1 MDPLK
6 VEDSLGGERH
16 APYAQVWCPAWPAAE
31 QDREVMLS
39 PEDVRRHLDDEI
51 LLYPVDMSSTAAHL
65 SVHSRYEGLKGLEQD
80 RVVVDI
86 ETTIADPEEF
96 RGTVG
101 LLFALVDDSDVVLEN
116 ADLAEMGEE

>member
-6 VEDSLGGERH
+6 VEDSPGGERH

-31 QDREVMLS
+31 QDREVIRS

-51 LLYPVDMSSTAAHL
+51 LLCPADMGSTVAHL
-65 SVHSRYEGLKGLEQD
+65 SVHSRYEGLEDLEDQ
-80 RVVVDI
+80 VVVDI
-86 ETTIADPEEF
+86 ETTNADPEEF

-101 LLFALVDDSDVVLEN
+101 LLFVLVDDSDVVLEN
-116 ADLAEMGEE
+116 ADLAEKGEE